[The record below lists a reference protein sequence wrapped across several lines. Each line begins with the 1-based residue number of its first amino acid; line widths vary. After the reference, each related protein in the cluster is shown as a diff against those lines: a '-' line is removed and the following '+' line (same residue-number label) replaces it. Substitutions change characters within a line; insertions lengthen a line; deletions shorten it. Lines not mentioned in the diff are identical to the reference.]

1 MSSGLAWVTGQAS
14 VSNENKKVGS
24 EMAGDMDVRHL
35 LERECKTL
43 GGNEESPRSVWFAL
57 VPVLC
62 LSPSL
67 PMRYAR
73 TRVAHVGAQVI
84 IADTGILHALCQK
97 TWATQWSI

>member
-1 MSSGLAWVTGQAS
+1 M
-14 VSNENKKVGS
+14 E
-24 EMAGDMDVRHL
+24 DMGKGL

-43 GGNEESPRSVWFAL
+43 GGNEESPRGVRFAL

-67 PMRYAR
+67 PMRYAQ
-73 TRVAHVGAQVI
+73 TCVAHVGAQGI

-97 TWATQWSI
+97 TWATQWRI